1 MFARSALVLSLVL
14 LPMSA
19 TMAACPPGSRSI
31 QDTNNRIVCI
41 QQELAQD
48 TTAKANQF
56 QWDNFQTDW
65 RQNQMQQRF
74 DALPQFN
81 PAPVFGK

>member
-1 MFARSALVLSLVL
+1 MIRRSALVLSLLL
-14 LPMSA
+14 LPTTA
-19 TMAACPPGSRSI
+19 ALAACPPGSRTI

-48 TTAKANQF
+48 TTTKANQF
-56 QWDNFQTDW
+56 QWENFQSDW

-81 PAPVFGK
+81 PAPRFGD